1 MQVGTLADSTRALE
15 RLRELRALG
24 YPAYGLVSEKGTRI
38 RIGYFARRDQAE
50 SFGKRFSTRAG
61 RPVLGGPPRQGER
74 EPPMSARRRVMCCGT
89 FDHFHPGH
97 DFFLHQAARLGEELF
112 VVVARDANVLR
123 IKGQA
128 PDQGEDERL
137 GQVARQEA
145 VDDARLG
152 YPGSDFLRV
161 VADIDPQVIA
171 LGYDQKAP
179 PGLAQAFPACRIVT
193 LEAFEPERYKSS
205 LMRDAAGGSR
215 PSAARGGA

>member
-1 MQVGTLADSTRALE
+1 
-15 RLRELRALG
+15 
-24 YPAYGLVSEKGTRI
+24 
-38 RIGYFARRDQAE
+38 
-50 SFGKRFSTRAG
+50 
-61 RPVLGGPPRQGER
+61 
-74 EPPMSARRRVMCCGT
+74 MCCGT

-97 DFFLHQAARLGEELF
+97 HSFLIQAAGLGDELF

-128 PDQGEDERL
+128 PDQGEGERL
-137 GQVARQEA
+137 GQVARHEA

-161 VADIDPQVIA
+161 VADIDPRVIA

-179 PGLAQAFPACRIVT
+179 PGLAEAFPACRIVT

-205 LMRDAAGGSR
+205 LMRKAAGGSR
-215 PSAARGGA
+215 PPAPRGGS

>member
-1 MQVGTLADSTRALE
+1 
-15 RLRELRALG
+15 
-24 YPAYGLVSEKGTRI
+24 
-38 RIGYFARRDQAE
+38 
-50 SFGKRFSTRAG
+50 
-61 RPVLGGPPRQGER
+61 
-74 EPPMSARRRVMCCGT
+74 MCCGT

-97 DFFLHQAARLGEELF
+97 DFFLRQAARLGEELF

-128 PDQGEDERL
+128 PDQGEEERL
-137 GQVARQEA
+137 GEVARQEV

-179 PGLAQAFPACRIVT
+179 PGLARAFPGCRIVT
-193 LEAFEPERYKSS
+193 LEAFRPERYKSS

>member
-1 MQVGTLADSTRALE
+1 
-15 RLRELRALG
+15 
-24 YPAYGLVSEKGTRI
+24 
-38 RIGYFARRDQAE
+38 
-50 SFGKRFSTRAG
+50 
-61 RPVLGGPPRQGER
+61 
-74 EPPMSARRRVMCCGT
+74 MCCGT

-97 DFFLHQAARLGEELF
+97 DFFLSQAARLGEELF

-123 IKGQA
+123 IKGKA
-128 PDQGEDERL
+128 PDQGEEERL
-137 GQVARQEA
+137 GQVARQEV

-179 PGLAQAFPACRIVT
+179 PGLARAFPACRIVT

-205 LMRDAAGGSR
+205 LMRDGAGRSR
-215 PSAARGGA
+215 PSATRGGA

>member
-1 MQVGTLADSTRALE
+1 MSE
-15 RLRELRALG
+15 RW
-24 YPAYGLVSEKGTRI
+24 
-38 RIGYFARRDQAE
+38 
-50 SFGKRFSTRAG
+50 
-61 RPVLGGPPRQGER
+61 
-74 EPPMSARRRVMCCGT
+74 RVMCCGT

-97 DFFLHQAARLGEELF
+97 DSFLSQAARLGHELF

-123 IKGQA
+123 IKGKA
-128 PDQGEDERL
+128 PDQGESERL
-137 GQVARQEA
+137 RQVSGHEA

-205 LMRDAAGGSR
+205 IMRRAA
-215 PSAARGGA
+215 PPARGKEPSGSLHES